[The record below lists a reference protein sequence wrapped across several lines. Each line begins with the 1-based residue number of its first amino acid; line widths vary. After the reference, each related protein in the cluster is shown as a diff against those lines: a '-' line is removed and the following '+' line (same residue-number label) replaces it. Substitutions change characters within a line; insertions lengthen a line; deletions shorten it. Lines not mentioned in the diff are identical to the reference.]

1 MSKVLITGS
10 SGGVGKA
17 IAQELIRGGHEVH
30 GFDRLETPDIEHSIV
45 GDILDREVVL
55 DAAADKDVVIHLA
68 AEPDEADFIDKL
80 IEPNVRGLYHVC
92 DAVQRQGVA
101 KLILASTV
109 QVVLGHSLEELVKI
123 EDGPRVTNHYS
134 LTKLWAED
142 MGEMY
147 ARLHDLGVIAV
158 RLGWL
163 PRSKAHAEELGATP
177 WGPDVYLSHNDAA
190 RFFRACVDVALE
202 PGRFE
207 IVFASSR
214 AKKPR
219 LDLGPAKRLVGF
231 EPRDIWPEGHPFF

>member
-1 MSKVLITGS
+1 MSKVLITGA

-17 IAQELIRGGHEVH
+17 ISRELIRGGHEVY
-30 GFDRLETPDIEHSIV
+30 GFDRLETPGIDHSTI
-45 GDILDREVVL
+45 GDLLDRDAVL
-55 DAAADKDVVIHLA
+55 EAVAGKDIVIHLA
-68 AEPDEADFIDKL
+68 AEPDEADFIEKL
-80 IEPNVRGLYHVC
+80 IEPNVRGLFHVC
-92 DAVQRQGVA
+92 DAAQRQGVST
-101 KLILASTV
+101 LILASTV
-109 QVVLGHSLEELVKI
+109 QVILGHSLDELVKI
-123 EDGPRVTNHYS
+123 EDGPKVTNHYA

-147 ARLHDLGVIAV
+147 SRMYDLAVIAV

-163 PRSKAHAEELGATP
+163 PRSKEHAEELGATP
-177 WGPDVYLSHNDAA
+177 WGPDVYFSHDDAA

-219 LDLGPAKRLVGF
+219 LDPEPAKRLVGF
-231 EPRDIWPEGHPFF
+231 EPQDIWPEGQPFI